1 MKEELRKGGT
11 PRAGWGEEL
20 INLKRERLTHKSL
33 RAFQNIIG
41 PLDIPHP
48 TESIIHAVCSLMI
61 HPQTICT
68 SLNFFFQKHSIS
80 LLRRRPP
87 DSATRNFISYNP
99 LFLISFLSPTSICQ
113 SLIFPITFHRHL
125 YRLQSPWNRGKLQA
139 SY

>member
-68 SLNFFFQKHSIS
+68 SLNFFFKNIRYRYCAGDHRT
-80 LLRRRPP
+80 LLLV
-87 DSATRNFISYNP
+87 T
-99 LFLISFLSPTSICQ
+99 LFLTIHYFSFLSFLRP
-113 SLIFPITFHRHL
+113 LFVNP
-125 YRLQSPWNRGKLQA
+125 
-139 SY
+139 